1 MWAIPHPRAAQVL
14 ARVHVDRPRALPRA
28 AVDDAAGL
36 RGALDRQSG
45 EMDELRAKLDA
56 ARAEADRL
64 KALASTTAAAAGGG
78 AGVPSDADLL
88 RTARQLQTPD
98 AAFAEA
104 PPAPSTAELL
114 ELLDSY
120 EDANNRPAAFGD
132 VRLPDGALV
141 PGPTITSL

>member
-1 MWAIPHPRAAQVL
+1 MNDEQGARIKGQLHLCDL
-14 ARVHVDRPRALPRA
+14 AGSERIARS
-28 AVDDAAGL
+28 
-36 RGALDRQSG
+36 GAEG
-45 EMDELRAKLDA
+45 
-56 ARAEADRL
+56 DRL